1 MIRFGAI
8 TADDLKKR
16 GRDSEFV
23 STQEHEIAYL
33 MKATNKARE
42 EVLTAIREVGPF
54 RQMVMG
60 YLSKD
65 PFVTRS
71 SGK

>member
-1 MIRFGAI
+1 MP
-8 TADDLKKR
+8 DDLRKK

-33 MKATNKARE
+33 MRAANKTRE
-42 EVLTAIREVGPF
+42 EVLKAIREIGPD
-54 RQMVMG
+54 RQMVME
-60 YLSKD
+60 YLSKR
-65 PFVTRS
+65 PLMTRP

>member
-1 MIRFGAI
+1 M
-8 TADDLKKR
+8 ADDFKKK

-33 MKATNKARE
+33 MKATHKSRE
-42 EVLTAIREVGPF
+42 EVLQAIREIGPS
-54 RQMVMG
+54 RQMVME
-60 YLSKD
+60 YLSKG
-65 PFVTRS
+65 PLVTRP

>member
-1 MIRFGAI
+1 
-8 TADDLKKR
+8 
-16 GRDSEFV
+16 
-23 STQEHEIAYL
+23 

-60 YLSKD
+60 YLSKG